1 MRGQSPLAAAG
12 SPESRDVRTRDL
24 MNDLDVM
31 LLTIAG
37 FFVGLS
43 GLLVLLTMLEPRKD
57 GIGGAQQRPVHVRE
71 GK

>member
-1 MRGQSPLAAAG
+1 
-12 SPESRDVRTRDL
+12 